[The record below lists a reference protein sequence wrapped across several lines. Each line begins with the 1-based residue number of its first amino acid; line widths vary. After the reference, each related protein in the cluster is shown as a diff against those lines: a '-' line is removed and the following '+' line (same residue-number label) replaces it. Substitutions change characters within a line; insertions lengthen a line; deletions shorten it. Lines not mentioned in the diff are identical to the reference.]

1 MLPTWIR
8 APWTL
13 DTCIPT
19 AVLLQKSNKRIAW
32 HELVMMYGRLEFL
45 VTGGFWWYKDS
56 NSMNAFLGANIQVI
70 VPAATTTSPIIYTL
84 DPPLTD
90 AQIIKEERLLQNY
103 NRDGAIYKWSV
114 RSYRFCLKGFTAT
127 NPLYLTDVNAVER
140 Q

>member
-32 HELVMMYGRLEFL
+32 HELVMMYGRLDFL

-84 DPPLTD
+84 DPPLT
-90 AQIIKEERLLQNY
+90 AKLQQRRCY
-103 NRDGAIYKWSV
+103 IQ
-114 RSYRFCLKGFTAT
+114 
-127 NPLYLTDVNAVER
+127 VER
-140 Q
+140 AKLQILPERIHCDQSSLPY